1 MNDTIF
7 GKIVRGEFPCYK
19 IYEDEQSLA
28 FLDIYPIQTGQVVI
42 VPKTP
47 VAYVWELN
55 DLDYIALMRSAKIV
69 AQQLRK
75 EFPGY
80 LIGMQIEG
88 LEIKYAH
95 IKLFP
100 FKTEKDFKA
109 EPKRDHASNDEALEK
124 MRLKLHIE
132 NSYVRA

>member
-7 GKIVRGEFPCYK
+7 GKIVREEFPCYK
-19 IYEDEQSLA
+19 IYEDEKSLA
-28 FLDIYPIQTGQVVI
+28 FLDIYPIQTGEVII
-42 VPKTP
+42 VPKAP
-47 VAYVWELN
+47 VEYVWELN

-69 AQQLRK
+69 AQQLLK
-75 EFPGY
+75 EFPGS

-100 FKTEKDFKA
+100 FKTEKDFRAK
-109 EPKRDHASNDEALEK
+109 PKRDHAPNDEALEK
-124 MRLKLHIE
+124 MRLRLHIG
-132 NSYVRA
+132 NSYARV